1 MAKHIRQSLSI
12 HYQQQASAGSGIP
25 LRSWHYALNDPGAR
39 QVNDGNPDPDPY
51 SPPAPPTPHPPLR
64 AVVLASGSMLAAAT
78 LWLSPHPTPVID
90 SQPLT
95 GECIKIEKIENA
107 LSRDRLKALLAVETP
122 APRATLQALLKDPY
136 CVLKP
141 TTDAQGGGTDRVAY
155 PLEFDPHA
163 WLVVIYQGDRYTGYD
178 FRFRP

>member
-25 LRSWHYALNDPGAR
+25 LRSWHSALDDPATR
-39 QVNDGNPDPDPY
+39 QVHGGNPGPDRD
-51 SPPAPPTPHPPLR
+51 SPLAPPTPHPPLR
-64 AVVLASGSMLAAAT
+64 AAVLASGSMLAAAA

-90 SQPLT
+90 SQAVT
-95 GECIKIEKIENA
+95 GECIKIEKMENS

-122 APRATLQALLKDPY
+122 APRATPQALLKAPY

-141 TTDAQGGGTDRVAY
+141 TTDAQGGVTDREAY
-155 PLEFDPHA
+155 PLEFDPQT
-163 WLVVIYQGDRYTGYD
+163 WLVLIYQGDRYTGYD
-178 FRFRP
+178 FLFRP